1 MPQKSRA
8 LGQPQA
14 MKKRTIQRAAGGKK
28 IATVHLQKRLEHDG
42 LVTPPDVIKVPEN
55 TQQKSKH

>member
-1 MPQKSRA
+1 
-8 LGQPQA
+8 

-55 TQQKSKH
+55 TQQKSKHWKDSKKMVSGST